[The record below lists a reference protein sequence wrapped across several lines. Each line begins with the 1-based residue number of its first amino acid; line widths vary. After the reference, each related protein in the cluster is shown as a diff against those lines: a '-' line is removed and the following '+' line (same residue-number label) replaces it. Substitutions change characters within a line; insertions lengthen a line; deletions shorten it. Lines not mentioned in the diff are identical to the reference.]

1 MTVYRIEFQLGKSP
15 FPLHE
20 NRSHEAICSIPANKR
35 GEIVLTVRC
44 SGRDE
49 EDGRACVAPTTTNHP
64 QPSQLARVLGGLTYE
79 KPLGD
84 RPLLKRKST
93 RLCSSE
99 ERE

>member
-1 MTVYRIEFQLGKSP
+1 MTIYRIEFQLGKSP

-20 NRSHEAICSIPANKR
+20 NRSHKAICSIPTKKR

-49 EDGRACVAPTTTNHP
+49 EDGRACLAPTTTNYL
-64 QPSQLARVLGGLTYE
+64 QPRQLARVLGGLTYE
-79 KPLGD
+79 KPLGN
-84 RPLLKRKST
+84 RPLLMRKST
-93 RLCSSE
+93 RLCCNE